1 MSSKSIILFIAMFFQ
16 DLYAQAC
23 TSVAVMFSNI
33 CNFSDFYLELETTGD
48 GLECLRV
55 LNQIIVDF
63 DNVSIPPDITDL
75 DNVSSHPN
83 RNEGGSQFISEVLN
97 VFKNYFQ
104 KLQKV

>member
-1 MSSKSIILFIAMFFQ
+1 MFSKSIIIPIAMFFQ

-63 DNVSIPPDITDL
+63 DNVSSYPIFVDFG
-75 DNVSSHPN
+75 NVSSHLN
-83 RNEGGSQFISEVLN
+83 RIEGGS
-97 VFKNYFQ
+97 VF
-104 KLQKV
+104 LLMT